1 MQEHIRRAHPEHYI
15 SKLPATEESFALM
28 VNTPPHE
35 RPPPPPP
42 PPNAAPPLHSAGAF
56 AYQDRHAWAQSLTAP
71 GYAPEGSAYYHDDT
85 TPRSSDEM
93 RRGSLLPAAS
103 AAAALAQLHNHRPEY
118 DWDSEQ
124 VGLEQHCPLQ
134 LP

>member
-42 PPNAAPPLHSAGAF
+42 PNQAPPPHSAGAF
-56 AYQDRHAWAQSLTAP
+56 AAQDRHAWAPSLTAP
-71 GYAPEGSAYYHDDT
+71 GYAHEAPAYYHDDT

-124 VGLEQHCPLQ
+124 VGLANNTVLF
-134 LP
+134 